1 MFPGRLRSSPAL
13 AYHYSAFRIPHSAFR
28 SWPAIRQ
35 RRAPPPQAEERLRP
49 EVCQVHFAFRI
60 PHSEFRIVSRFIID
74 QRVPPLGEVGPG
86 LHLDD
91 VIQHRPSDP
100 ECDLPGGALER
111 APPPG
116 ARRGARI
123 TREQLELR
131 GARSEGGELDDEPLY
146 RSGGPRP
153 L

>member
-1 MFPGRLRSSPAL
+1 MNRNNNCGLR
-13 AYHYSAFRIPHSAFR
+13 I
-28 SWPAIRQ
+28 
-35 RRAPPPQAEERLRP
+35 AE
-49 EVCQVHFAFRI
+49 A
-60 PHSEFRIVSRFIID
+60 
-74 QRVPPLGEVGPG
+74 GPG

-131 GARSEGGELDDEPLY
+131 GARSEGGELDDVTLY
-146 RSGGPRP
+146 RAGGGGARRASGGRRRDALPPRAKT
-153 L
+153 LV